1 MGIRRAAGALAC
13 LVLSVT
19 VCACGSSSN
28 SSSSGGSG
36 GGGSATSAS
45 SGSSSSSSASTG
57 GPSQATIA
65 TALKYTGGKAGK
77 ANPSLSPIKVG
88 FTTNIGGT
96 TSFPENVAAATATV
110 KFINGELGGIDG
122 HPLVLTTCYMQS
134 EEDGQKCGA
143 QFLAAKDVVVNQSLA
158 ELGNQSLYQTI
169 VPKIPVIVG
178 TTSTGPDSDTAGV
191 YSFTGGG
198 PAVIYAMAKDAKNI
212 GLKNL
217 ALLSVGNVGGKY
229 TMDSIA
235 LPALNKLGVQHSKVV
250 FYNVPATTPDIV
262 SALQAAGG
270 STADGVF
277 LDPSSPTE
285 CTSTYNGLKQLG
297 LHIPV
302 ITTPICNAPSFIDA
316 TGGGPTNWRFW
327 GFNSNPRVTTD
338 PDVAAYDD
346 IMDSYGESQWK
357 YVGFASSVTRDLLT
371 ITKFGNALHGNVTTA
386 AMKQQILAFR
396 GPAFM
401 IPGTVNCQT
410 PPNKATVSV
419 CGNVSVGST
428 YGGSWK
434 GIPAIPIGS

>member
-1 MGIRRAAGALAC
+1 

-19 VCACGSSSN
+19 VCACGSSSSNN
-28 SSSSGGSG
+28 SSSSGGSA

-45 SGSSSSSSASTG
+45 SSGSSSS
-57 GPSQATIA
+57 GPSQSTIA
-65 TALKYTGGKAGK
+65 LALKYTGGKAGK
-77 ANPSLSPIKVG
+77 ANPSMSPIKVG
-88 FTTNIGGT
+88 FTTNLGGT
-96 TSFPENVAAATATV
+96 TSFPENAAAAKATTE
-110 KFINGELGGIDG
+110 FINDKLGGIDG

-158 ELGNQSLYQTI
+158 ELGNASLYSTI

-178 TTSTGPDSDTAGV
+178 TTSTGPDSATAGV

-198 PAVIYAMAKDAKNI
+198 PAVIYAMSKDAKNI

-235 LPALNKLGVQHSKVV
+235 LPALNKLGVKHSKVV
-250 FYNVPATTPDIV
+250 FYDVPATTPDIV

-270 STADGVF
+270 SSADGLF

-285 CTSTYNGLKQLG
+285 CTSAYNALKQLG
-297 LHIPV
+297 LHYPV

-316 TGGGPTNWRFW
+316 TGGGPSNWRFW

-338 PDVAAYDD
+338 PDVAAYDN
-346 IMDSYGESQWK
+346 IMDSYGESQYK
-357 YVGFASSVTRDLLT
+357 YVGFASSATRDLLT
-371 ITKFGNALHGNVTTA
+371 IAKFGNALHGNVTPA

-401 IPGTVNCQT
+401 IPGTVNCQD

-428 YGGSWK
+428 YNGAWK
-434 GIPAIPIGS
+434 GVAAIPIGS